1 MAIALASPDT
11 QLTGIDRAAILIMAL
26 DRTISRQ
33 LLQQMDTDEIRRVAL
48 AMADIDRVEPG
59 VLEKVVADFVR
70 ELYEVSVMPHSGH
83 EFVKN
88 ILPDLLDE
96 TRRAEVLP
104 SIRRRVNR
112 DFEAFIAARPAT
124 AITALLRDEHP
135 QTQAVALALM
145 GTENAAR
152 VLKLLEPEEQ
162 GDLTLRMARLKRVP
176 GDLADEITSSL
187 RTSLLASADYLSL
200 GGVDKT
206 ARVLGRLKRDDNTR
220 LLEQVAI
227 EDDRLADNLRRRM
240 VVFEDLSAIDNR
252 GLQTLLKHIE
262 REDLILALKG
272 STPAVTERFLA
283 NMSSRA
289 AEEIQEEIEI
299 LPRVPRSRIREAQ
312 EQVVTV
318 AMELEQQGLVYL
330 PGSEDEEDEG

>member
-1 MAIALASPDT
+1 MAMALASPDT

-26 DRTISRQ
+26 DRAVARQ

-48 AMADIDRVEPG
+48 AMAEIDKVEAG
-59 VLEKVVADFVR
+59 VLEKVVADFIR
-70 ELYEVSVMPHSGH
+70 ELYEVSLMPHSGG

-88 ILPDLLDE
+88 VLPDLLDE
-96 TRRAEVLP
+96 QRRKEVLP
-104 SIRRRVNR
+104 SIQRRVNR

-124 AITALLRDEHP
+124 AVSALLRDEHP
-135 QTQAVALALM
+135 QTQAVALSLM

-152 VLKLLEPEEQ
+152 VLKLLDPEEQ
-162 GDLTLRMARLKRVP
+162 GDLTLRMARLNRVP

-187 RTSLLASADYLSL
+187 RQALLSSSDYLQL
-200 GGVDKT
+200 GGVDRT
-206 ARVLGRLKRDDNTR
+206 ARVLGRLNREENSR

-240 VVFEDLSAIDNR
+240 VVFEDLSVVDNR

-272 STPAVTERFLA
+272 TTADVAERFLT

-299 LPRVPRSRIREAQ
+299 LPRVPRSRVREAQ
-312 EQVVTV
+312 EQIVTI
-318 AMELEQQGLVYL
+318 AMELEQQGLLYL
-330 PGSEDEEDEG
+330 PGSEDEDEG